1 LAKIQPGKQQETLRN
16 MLDVVLDWVSTHNLT
31 LARAL
36 PDSTI
41 CVAVRETDVTES
53 RDAYSLFPAT
63 YTSLLPEIVVNN
75 QA

>member
-1 LAKIQPGKQQETLRN
+1 VNGRIWRTLAKIQPGKQQETLRN

-41 CVAVRETDVTES
+41 RLAVR
-53 RDAYSLFPAT
+53 
-63 YTSLLPEIVVNN
+63 
-75 QA
+75 

>member
-1 LAKIQPGKQQETLRN
+1 VKITEMAGSSATSVNGRIWRTLAKIQPGKQQETLRN

-41 CVAVRETDVTES
+41 RLAVR
-53 RDAYSLFPAT
+53 
-63 YTSLLPEIVVNN
+63 
-75 QA
+75 